1 MTEPTITRLEV
12 VIFEHETQDMGTDY
26 NGFNQIFEK
35 GSVLKTRPAVFR
47 IHTSEGIN
55 GEYLAG
61 NGAVRIESIADYL
74 LGKNPFEREKIYN
87 DLKRGL
93 RHTDRTAMCPVDVAL
108 WDFAGK
114 CFNAP
119 IYQLLGGYK
128 KTLPAY
134 ASTLHGDEN
143 GGLDSPEAFADF
155 AAQCKDLGYS
165 GFKIHGWGDGPISRE
180 VATVLATRDRVGSA
194 MDLMIDPACEYETW
208 ADALRVGRACDE
220 AEFFWLEDPYKDG
233 GVSIFAHNK
242 LRSLL
247 KTPLLQTEH
256 VFGLEHHVDFI
267 VNGGTDFVR
276 TGVYEDGGIT
286 GAMKVAHAAEGF
298 GLDVEFHFGGL
309 AHRHCIAAT
318 RNTNYYELGL
328 VHPNVLR
335 TKPPVYPP
343 EFTDELENIDSDGCV
358 AVPQGPGLGVDLDW
372 DYIKAHEIDRIVRE

>member
-1 MTEPTITRLEV
+1 MAGSTITQIEIV
-12 VIFEHETQDMGTDY
+12 QFEHKIQDMGTDY
-26 NGFNQIFEK
+26 NGFNAVYEK
-35 GSVLKTRPAVFR
+35 GGTLTQRPGIFR
-47 IHTSEGIN
+47 IHTSDGIV
-55 GEYLAG
+55 GEYMGGRVGQLDAVAG
-61 NGAVRIESIADYL
+61 YL
-74 LGKNPFEREKIYN
+74 IGKNPFEREKIYN

-93 RHTDRTAMCPVDVAL
+93 RHTDRTAICMVDVAL

-114 CFNAP
+114 AYGVP

-128 KTLPAY
+128 MSVPAY
-134 ASTLHGDEN
+134 ASTYHGDEN
-143 GGLDSPEAFADF
+143 GGLNTPEAFADF
-155 AAQCKDLGYS
+155 AAQCKEIGYPA
-165 GFKIHGWGDGPISRE
+165 FKIHGWGNGPIRRE
-180 VATVLATRDRVGSA
+180 AETVIATRKNVGDD

-220 AEFFWLEDPYKDG
+220 AGYFWLEDPYKDG

-256 VFGLEHHVDFI
+256 IFGLEQHVDFI

-298 GLDVEFHFGGL
+298 GLDVEFHGGGL
-309 AHRHCIAAT
+309 AHRHCVASI

-328 VHPNVLR
+328 LNPKVVT
-335 TKPPVYPP
+335 TKPPVYPS
-343 EFTDELENIDSDGCV
+343 EYLDELENVDANGHV
-358 AVPQGPGLGVDLDW
+358 LVPQGPGLGVPLDW
-372 DYIKAHEIDRIVRE
+372 DYISAHEVNRVTRSE